1 MEIIKDKSMFQLQKD
16 LTYMMPVHFGGNV
29 FSKEYKA
36 QQKAT
41 TLMMTFETDRAVLEQ
56 YIPEELELLAPEVQV
71 GFTRLSEINWLA
83 GGQYILVAVSAPV
96 RFNGKKDNVD
106 ATFPLVVWENLT
118 DPILTGREQT
128 GIPKIF
134 ADIGD
139 LHVFQSH
146 YATSISYGG
155 NTFLTMKFVSEGLM
169 TGRDLEQA
177 RSDLR
182 SLDNIGWR
190 YIPKVGAPGADLSQ
204 FIYFPQWLEVEKVY
218 AGKGTFQ
225 WTELS
230 QMQNPRQY
238 HIIKALASLPVKKV
252 IYSALAEGEIF
263 LDTSMSR
270 VLE

>member
-1 MEIIKDKSMFQLQKD
+1 
-16 LTYMMPVHFGGNV
+16 MMPVHFGGNV

-182 SLDNIGWR
+182 SLTISGGGIFPKSEPLEQTSLSLFISRNGWR
-190 YIPKVGAPGADLSQ
+190 LKRYMQ
-204 FIYFPQWLEVEKVY
+204 EK
-218 AGKGTFQ
+218 GLFSGPN
-225 WTELS
+225 S
-230 QMQNPRQY
+230 PRCRTRDNTILLKLW
-238 HIIKALASLPVKKV
+238 HL
-252 IYSALAEGEIF
+252 F
-263 LDTSMSR
+263 R
-270 VLE
+270 